1 MENNI
6 FFKNKKD
13 KFNPDVISGLT
24 KKNSERKKNDFKESK
39 VLYNGITNVVPA
51 KITNGKDLKL
61 KVDQPVENTK
71 RVLSDK
77 LSERN
82 KQENEL
88 KPVKLKTLP
97 KDLIV
102 DKHIDNFEELKKNS
116 ETFIKKEEDIKKQ
129 QKIKKQELIEQLTK
143 NKKIFN
149 EIKDLVKKN

>member
-13 KFNPDVISGLT
+13 KFNPDVISSLS
-24 KKNSERKKNDFKESK
+24 KKTGERKKTDFKESK
-39 VLYNGITNVVPA
+39 VLYNGITNVVPV

-88 KPVKLKTLP
+88 KPVKLKTLQ

-102 DKHIDNFEELKKNS
+102 EKRIENFEEMKKNS
-116 ETFIKKEEDIKKQ
+116 ESVIKKEEVEKNLQ
-129 QKIKKQELIEQLTK
+129 K
-143 NKKIFN
+143 NKKT
-149 EIKDLVKKN
+149 EIMNHLKKLRIITDIK

>member
-13 KFNPDVISGLT
+13 KFNPDVISSLS
-24 KKNSERKKNDFKESK
+24 KKNGERKKNDFKESK

-61 KVDQPVENTK
+61 KNDQPVENTK

-102 DKHIDNFEELKKNS
+102 EKRIENFEEMKKNS
-116 ETFIKKEEDIKKQ
+116 ESVIKKEEAEKNLQ
-129 QKIKKQELIEQLTK
+129 K
-143 NKKIFN
+143 NKKS
-149 EIKDLVKKN
+149 EIMNHLKKLRIITDIK

>member
-13 KFNPDVISGLT
+13 KFNPDVISSLS
-24 KKNSERKKNDFKESK
+24 KKNGERKKNDFKESK
-39 VLYNGITNVVPA
+39 VLYNGITNVVPV

-61 KVDQPVENTK
+61 KIDQPVENTK

-102 DKHIDNFEELKKNS
+102 EKRIENFEEMKKNS
-116 ETFIKKEEDIKKQ
+116 ESVIKKEEAEKNLQ
-129 QKIKKQELIEQLTK
+129 K
-143 NKKIFN
+143 NKKS
-149 EIKDLVKKN
+149 EIMNHLKKLRIITDIK

>member
-1 MENNI
+1 M
-6 FFKNKKD
+6 
-13 KFNPDVISGLT
+13 S
-24 KKNSERKKNDFKESK
+24 KKNGERKKNDFKESK
-39 VLYNGITNVVPA
+39 VLYNGITNVVPV

-61 KVDQPVENTK
+61 KNDQPVENTK

-102 DKHIDNFEELKKNS
+102 EKRIENFEEMKKNS
-116 ETFIKKEEDIKKQ
+116 ESVIKKEEAEKNLQ
-129 QKIKKQELIEQLTK
+129 K
-143 NKKIFN
+143 NKKS
-149 EIKDLVKKN
+149 EIMNHLKKLRIITDIK

>member
-13 KFNPDVISGLT
+13 KFNPDVISSLS
-24 KKNSERKKNDFKESK
+24 KKNGERKKNDFKESK
-39 VLYNGITNVVPA
+39 VLYNGITNMVPS

-61 KVDQPVENTK
+61 KIDQPVENTK
-71 RVLSDK
+71 RVMSDK

-102 DKHIDNFEELKKNS
+102 EKRIENFEEMKKNS
-116 ETFIKKEEDIKKQ
+116 ESVIKKEEAEKNLQ
-129 QKIKKQELIEQLTK
+129 K
-143 NKKIFN
+143 NKKS
-149 EIKDLVKKN
+149 EIMNHLKKLRIITDIK